1 MDGLVVENLHV
12 SVDGKEIVR
21 GVSFTAPKGVITVI
35 MGPNGSGK
43 STLLLALMGH
53 PRYTVTGGRVLLDGE
68 DLLAL
73 KPHERA
79 QKGLFLAF
87 QSPPELPGVKVYS
100 FLDEAAKRLGLS
112 VDRPI
117 ESILEGVGLPRGYAD
132 RSVHVGFS
140 GGEKKRFEVAQALFF
155 EPKVVMLDEPDS
167 GLDIDGLRMLSEKL
181 RELVAKGRAVLLVS
195 HNPKTIEYVKPDKV
209 LALVSGRIVAEGG
222 LDLVERIESEGF
234 PVVSE

>member
-12 SVDGKEIVR
+12 SVDGREIVH
-21 GVSFTAPKGVITVI
+21 GVSFTAPKGAITVI

-53 PRYTVTGGRVLLDGE
+53 PRYTVTEGRALLDGE

-79 QKGLFLAF
+79 RKGLFLAF

-100 FLDEAAKRLGLS
+100 FLAEAAGRLGLS
-112 VDRPI
+112 VDKRI
-117 ESILEGVGLPRGYAD
+117 EAVLEEVGLPRDYSD

-140 GGEKKRFEVAQALFF
+140 GGERKRFEVAQALLF

-181 RELVAKGRAVLLVS
+181 RKLAASGKAVLLVS
-195 HNPKTIEYVKPDKV
+195 HNPKTIDYVKPNRV
-209 LALVSGRIVAEGG
+209 LVLVSGRIVAEGG
-222 LDLVERIESEGF
+222 LDLAKRIEDEGF
-234 PVVSE
+234 PVVME

>member
-12 SVDGKEIVR
+12 SVDGREIVH
-21 GVSFTAPKGVITVI
+21 GVSFTAPKGAITVI

-53 PRYTVTGGRVLLDGE
+53 PRYTVTEGRALLDGE

-79 QKGLFLAF
+79 RKGLFLAF

-100 FLDEAAKRLGLS
+100 FLAEAAGRLGLS
-112 VDRPI
+112 IDKRI
-117 ESILEGVGLPRGYAD
+117 EAVLEEVGLPRDYSD

-140 GGEKKRFEVAQALFF
+140 GGERKRFEVAQALLF

-181 RELVAKGRAVLLVS
+181 RKLAASGKAVLLVS
-195 HNPKTIEYVKPDKV
+195 HNPKTIDYVKPNRV
-209 LALVSGRIVAEGG
+209 LVLVSGRIVAEGG
-222 LDLVERIESEGF
+222 LDLAKRIEDEGF
-234 PVVSE
+234 PVVTE

>member
-1 MDGLVVENLHV
+1 MVVENLHV
-12 SVDGKEIVR
+12 SVDGREIVH
-21 GVSFTAPKGVITVI
+21 GVSFTAPKGAITVI

-53 PRYTVTGGRVLLDGE
+53 PRYTVTEGRALLDGE

-79 QKGLFLAF
+79 RKGLFLAF

-100 FLDEAAKRLGLS
+100 FLSEAAGRLGLS
-112 VDRPI
+112 VDKRI
-117 ESILEGVGLPRGYAD
+117 EAVLEEVGLPRDYSD

-140 GGEKKRFEVAQALFF
+140 GGERKRFEVAQALLF

-181 RELVAKGRAVLLVS
+181 RKLAASGKAVLLVS
-195 HNPKTIEYVKPDKV
+195 HNPKTIDYVKPNRV
-209 LALVSGRIVAEGG
+209 LVLVSGRLVAEGG
-222 LDLVERIESEGF
+222 LDLAKRIEDEGF
-234 PVVSE
+234 PVVME